1 MPHADSALVPE
12 SITTKAEFWA
22 HTYSQLDMLLDS
34 HQRNW
39 ITNLSNASSLIYN
52 SLLAFPPH
60 FGNGQR
66 TVNWCGAFASHFNL
80 VQLRSTIF
88 CGHIHIICSLSLS
101 FPDHRQMLT
110 ALFVFFNHLG
120 FYLDSELFPQPQTRR
135 VENGTHASSS
145 GKLLLGPFNGKPA
158 CQYIN
163 TAPGKARGVCA
174 DTFHHQRTI
183 VVPDVESYPG
193 HIACDGETRSE
204 IVCPLILRT
213 SEDTVRVLAVL
224 DLDCLAPEAFDEQD
238 KAGLEKIA
246 ELLVKAC
253 DW

>member
-12 SITTKAEFWA
+12 TITTKAEFWA
-22 HTYSQLDMLLDS
+22 HTYSQLHALLDS
-34 HQRNW
+34 DQRNW
-39 ITNLSNASSLIYN
+39 VTNLSNASSLIYN

-66 TVNWCGAFASHFNL
+66 AVNWCGEFASCSMKNHHH
-80 VQLRSTIF
+80 RSVMMRTIIF
-88 CGHIHIICSLSLS
+88 IFL
-101 FPDHRQMLT
+101 
-110 ALFVFFNHLG
+110 LG
-120 FYLDSELFPQPQTRR
+120 FYLESPLFPLPSKSKP
-135 VENGTHASSS
+135 VSSR
-145 GKLLLGPFNGKPA
+145 LLLGPFNGKPA

-174 DTFHHQRTI
+174 DSFLQRRTV

-193 HIACDGETRSE
+193 HIACDGETKSE
-204 IVCPLILRT
+204 IVCPLILSSDGDT
-213 SEDTVRVLAVL
+213 SRVLGVL
-224 DLDCLAPEAFDEQD
+224 DLDCLAVEAFDDED

>member
-12 SITTKAEFWA
+12 TITTKAEFWA

-34 HQRNW
+34 QQRNW
-39 ITNLSNASSLIYN
+39 VTNLSNAASLLYS
-52 SLLAFPPH
+52 SLLAFSPH

-66 TVNWCGAFASHFNL
+66 AVNWC
-80 VQLRSTIF
+80 
-88 CGHIHIICSLSLS
+88 
-101 FPDHRQMLT
+101 
-110 ALFVFFNHLG
+110 G
-120 FYLDSELFPQPQTRR
+120 FYLDSELFPQPRSSSR
-135 VENGTHASSS
+135 HGENGTQAPS
-145 GKLLLGPFNGKPA
+145 GRLLLGPFNGKPA

-174 DTFHHQRTI
+174 DAFVQRRTI
-183 VVPDVESYPG
+183 VVSDVERYPG

-204 IVCPLILRT
+204 IVCPLM
-213 SEDTVRVLAVL
+213 SPSDDHVLGVL
-224 DLDCLAPEAFDEQD
+224 DLDCLVEGGFDDED